1 MLTAARR
8 GCATA
13 RACGRTWRA
22 QAGWRG
28 GTLAVGVGV
37 GAGAS
42 SLLGGRRG
50 AALCAADPPRS
61 LAEALELGMDGAD
74 AVIAHGKRRRL
85 YAEDARRYDGS
96 ALWLTLGNLL
106 RRLHESGLRMCG
118 CCCGLGASIW
128 VNADKWTIA
137 GSLLSWAAGSLAVAS
152 ALFGALLGGRSL
164 VFGPP
169 ATVPTEHVATLER
182 LWKERTDVEDQLLRE
197 VVLAARAQGEGKLLG
212 PQPVALS
219 TMTCGGRPADG
230 RHCPSWSLLQR
241 VAVVSP
247 LPPPEGATPTELEW
261 MELAAQV
268 FAAMGYHSSLCWPRR
283 GAKPPRFC
291 SDVIEEWSAPLRHS
305 RAASLA
311 SPSAA
316 AAAAPAAG
324 CGLRVRV
331 MLRERKLHDDCHSSA
346 AVLHKFQATFVPTG
360 GRGGARPR
368 SAQGGGSELLFAAIE
383 FQPGAPSR
391 SASPPEDGE
400 GEPGRAVGE
409 RCARVVLVDEWA
421 MAGGVSSEKEV
432 RQTLSA
438 LRVLLDARAVGAAE
452 STGSAQR
459 RLIYSGQ

>member
-1 MLTAARR
+1 MLAAARR
-8 GCATA
+8 GCTIAS
-13 RACGRTWRA
+13 ACGRTWRA

-28 GTLAVGVGV
+28 GTLAAVAGLGVGV
-37 GAGAS
+37 GAS

-152 ALFGALLGGRSL
+152 ALFGALLGWRSL
-164 VFGPP
+164 VFGSP

-197 VVLAARAQGEGKLLG
+197 VVLAAQEQGEGKLLG

-268 FAAMGYHSSLCWPRR
+268 FAAMGYHSSLCRPRR

-331 MLRERKLHDDCHSSA
+331 MLRERKLHGDCRSLPFSTNSKQRSCQQVGGA
-346 AVLHKFQATFVPTG
+346 
-360 GRGGARPR
+360 GRGHARLRAAAPSSSSRPSSFSPARPR
-368 SAQGGGSELLFAAIE
+368 
-383 FQPGAPSR
+383 P
-391 SASPPEDGE
+391 
-400 GEPGRAVGE
+400 
-409 RCARVVLVDEWA
+409 ARQR
-421 MAGGVSSEKEV
+421 M
-432 RQTLSA
+432 
-438 LRVLLDARAVGAAE
+438 ARASRTGRWGSVARGWCWWTSGRWRAA
-452 STGSAQR
+452 
-459 RLIYSGQ
+459 